1 MTQVTEESRPNP
13 ELERTVLT
21 GLTVSLTLR
30 NYTQILVLTRTTAE
44 TLLQMRMPKLFGASL
59 KEVLLFTIGSIVIPL
74 EAEKTKEQSRKK
86 L

>member
-1 MTQVTEESRPNP
+1 
-13 ELERTVLT
+13 
-21 GLTVSLTLR
+21 
-30 NYTQILVLTRTTAE
+30 LTRTTAE
-44 TLLQMRMPKLFGASL
+44 ILLQMRMPKLFGASL